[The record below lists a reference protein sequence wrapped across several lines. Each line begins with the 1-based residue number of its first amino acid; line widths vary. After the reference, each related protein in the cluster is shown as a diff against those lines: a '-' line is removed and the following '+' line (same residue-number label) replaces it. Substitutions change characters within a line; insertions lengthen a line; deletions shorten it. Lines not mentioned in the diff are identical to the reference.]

1 MGARS
6 RPAHVRQGLAVLVA
20 APSEQLAL
28 NIYILEEFVRMA
40 GWDVHV
46 EPAMSEASLV
56 ALVASERVRMV
67 GIAVTRA
74 DVLEPVAQMIAA
86 VRTASL
92 HPDLTVTLHGSAEL
106 AVEAHRIGAPLCADP
121 RDVGPMLERHGG
133 SRRTGRRR

>member
-1 MGARS
+1 
-6 RPAHVRQGLAVLVA
+6 VRQGLAVLVA

-67 GIAVTRA
+67 GISVTRA
-74 DVLEPVAQMIAA
+74 DVLDPVARMLAA
-86 VRTASL
+86 VKCASL
-92 HPDLTVTLHGSAEL
+92 HPGIEVTVHGAAEL
-106 AVEAHRIGAPLCADP
+106 ADEAHRIGALLCVDP
-121 RDVGPMLERHGG
+121 RDVGPMLEHLVGPGR
-133 SRRTGRRR
+133 SGRRR